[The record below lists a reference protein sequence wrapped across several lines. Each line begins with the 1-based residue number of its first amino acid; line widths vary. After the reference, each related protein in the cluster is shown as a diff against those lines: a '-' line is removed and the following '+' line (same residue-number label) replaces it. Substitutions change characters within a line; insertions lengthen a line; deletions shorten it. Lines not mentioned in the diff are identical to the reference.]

1 MRKALLL
8 IGVIL
13 SLSYV
18 MASKATNEDMVQLN
32 YSESDSIP
40 PKRTRVYI
48 QPDTFPTNDGLLKVT
63 LVGHGSLMFEYGDKV
78 IHVDPYSKVANYSK
92 LPKADLIILTHEHS
106 DHLDKDAIA
115 MLKKDDTQFIVSKV
129 CNEILGYGDIVTN
142 KGRTSFANIS
152 IDAVP
157 AYNREHRNS
166 EGLHYHPKG
175 RGNGYIFTFGNLK
188 VYVAGDTENISEMKK
203 LNGTIDIAF
212 LPKNIP
218 YTMTDDMF
226 IDAARKVQPKYL
238 YPYHYSTFDEEAMT
252 KALEGTDIKLMVRP
266 MSNK

>member
-1 MRKALLL
+1 MRKTLLL
-8 IGVIL
+8 MGIIL
-13 SLSYV
+13 SFSSMLTNAENKLS
-18 MASKATNEDMVQLN
+18 KDGFGT
-32 YSESDSIP
+32 DSIP
-40 PKRTRVYI
+40 PRKVRVYI
-48 QPDTFPTNDGLLKVT
+48 QPDTFPTNEGLLKVT

-78 IHVDPYSKVANYSK
+78 IHVDPYSKIANYAK
-92 LPKADLIILTHEHS
+92 LPKADLIILTHEHA
-106 DHLDKDAIA
+106 DHLDKDAINTV
-115 MLKKDDTQFIVSKV
+115 KKENTHFIVSKV
-129 CNEILGYGDIVTN
+129 CNEILDYGEIIGN
-142 KGRTSFANIS
+142 KDHTSFNGIE

-157 AYNREHRNS
+157 AYNKEHRNS
-166 EGLHYHPKG
+166 EGQHYHPKG
-175 RGNGYIFTFGNLK
+175 RGNGYIFTFSNLK

-203 LNGTIDIAF
+203 LNGTIDVAF

-226 IDAARKVQPKYL
+226 IDAALKFHPKYL